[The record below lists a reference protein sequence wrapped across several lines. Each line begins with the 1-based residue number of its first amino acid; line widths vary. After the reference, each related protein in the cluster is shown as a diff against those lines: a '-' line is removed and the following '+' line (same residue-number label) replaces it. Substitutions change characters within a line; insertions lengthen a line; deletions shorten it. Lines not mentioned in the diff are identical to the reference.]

1 MASVYKRKLKD
12 GEFWYARLRLSSGK
26 WISYNM
32 RIPTTLADSER
43 KAQRATIRMQA
54 EIDAGRE
61 DALFEKRPLSRRML
75 RFGEMAA
82 KYVED
87 RCRGWSP
94 KTRVMVEHSL
104 RLFVELIGDLPLA
117 DLNREKLLEYR
128 ERLIARGARST
139 IGRRFRELSPHS
151 VNIHLRDVGAYLRW
165 IEDGGIIQNWKAP
178 KITMVRAP
186 LNEGHRDHFSPD
198 EIYKLMVAA
207 RGFSKKRKTLG
218 SFIGL
223 LLLTGMRRNEAA
235 YLQWEAVDLK
245 QGCISLRAQET
256 KTRRGRYIPI
266 TEEVRAIFEELG
278 PAGHGR
284 VFPGLKPEYVSRIFP
299 RICIAAGIRRL
310 KLHNCRDT
318 FAANAVLGRIPT
330 SIIQRIL
337 GHADIRS
344 TTRYYLDWDL
354 EEMKLA
360 LSSSGGNLFATAV
373 LRGLNSGLEKET
385 RIQKSRVG

>member
-1 MASVYKRKLKD
+1 MASIYKRNLKN
-12 GEFWYARLRLSSGK
+12 GEFWYARLRLGAGK
-26 WISYNM
+26 WISYNTK
-32 RIPTTLADSER
+32 IPYTLGDSER
-43 KAQRATIRMQA
+43 KARKATIRMQA

-61 DALFEKRPLSRRML
+61 DALFENQLSPRRML
-75 RFGEMAA
+75 RVGEMAA

-94 KTRVMVEHSL
+94 KTRVMVEHSI
-104 RLFVELIGDLPLA
+104 RLFLELNGDLPVSEIS
-117 DLNREKLLEYR
+117 REKLLEYR
-128 ERLIARGARST
+128 EKLIARGARST
-139 IGRRFRELSPHS
+139 IGRRFGELSPHS
-151 VNIHLRDVGAYLRW
+151 VNIHLRNVGALLRW
-165 IEDGGIIQNWKAP
+165 IEDAGAIRNWRSP

-186 LNEGHRDHFSPD
+186 LNEGRRDHFSPD
-198 EIYKLMVAA
+198 EIFRLMVAA
-207 RGFSKKRKTLG
+207 RGFSREHKTLG

-235 YLQWEAVDLK
+235 FLRWEAVDLE
-245 QGCISLRAQET
+245 QGCISLRAEET

-266 TEEVRAIFEELG
+266 TEEVRAVLEELG
-278 PAGHGR
+278 PSGHGR

-299 RICIAAGIRRL
+299 RICVAAGVRRL

-318 FAANAVLGRIPT
+318 FAANAVLSRIPT
-330 SIIQRIL
+330 SITQRIL

-360 LSSSGGNLFATAV
+360 LSSTGRNLFATAV
-373 LRGLNSGLEKET
+373 LRGLNPSMKANTDVQENG
-385 RIQKSRVG
+385 I